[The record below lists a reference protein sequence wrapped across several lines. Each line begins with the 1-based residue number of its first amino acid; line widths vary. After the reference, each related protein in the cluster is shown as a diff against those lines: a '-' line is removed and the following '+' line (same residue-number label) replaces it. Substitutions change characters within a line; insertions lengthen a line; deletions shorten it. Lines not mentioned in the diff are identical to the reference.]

1 MIISIF
7 VFKDCN
13 MMVVVC
19 AHEVGR
25 ERFAVFVDSFVECSC
40 YIYAFYGYTFNIDSL
55 LFIEPNG
62 VVVQICESRFCIAA
76 IFFEPLL
83 QNILNTLINYIV
95 YF

>member
-1 MIISIF
+1 
-7 VFKDCN
+7 
-13 MMVVVC
+13 MVVVC

-25 ERFAVFVDSFVECSC
+25 ERFAVFIDFFVECSC
-40 YIYAFYGYTFNIDSL
+40 YIYYFYAFNGCTFNIDSL

-83 QNILNTLINYIV
+83 KNILNTLINYIV